1 MPCPASSHLPPPP
14 ADALA
19 MLRAQGTHGPSPQ
32 HPHPSLSSLG
42 ILSCPFV
49 RRSPLRHSAART
61 PGPTPHSPL
70 VPQPSN
76 LGAGLKDPSVG
87 LRDPWPQWR
96 SPNNAPF
103 SPSPFPSRASMR
115 LQGLGLHMGLHTASV
130 LHLCLLG
137 GARAKSSLGL
147 PPPLHPTAGCQE
159 KRGVRGAGGSQT
171 TEQLALLPWQPPLSR
186 AGPTVTA
193 GSRKR
198 LHSQG
203 ESGSPADSARLVG
216 HLTSGLLCTHSCF
229 LTQFTSCQFSSP
241 RWRTS

>member
-1 MPCPASSHLPPPP
+1 MPCPASSHLLPPP
-14 ADALA
+14 ADALT
-19 MLRAQGTHGPSPQ
+19 MLRAQGTHSPSPQ

-49 RRSPLRHSAART
+49 HRSPLRHSAART

-96 SPNNAPF
+96 SPNNAPCTTF

-115 LQGLGLHMGLHTASV
+115 LQCLGLHMGLHTASV

-147 PPPLHPTAGCQE
+147 PPPPPHPGPRRWLSGEEGRQRCGWESDNRAAGY
-159 KRGVRGAGGSQT
+159 
-171 TEQLALLPWQPPLSR
+171 ALPATS
-186 AGPTVTA
+186 TVA
-193 GSRKR
+193 
-198 LHSQG
+198 
-203 ESGSPADSARLVG
+203 
-216 HLTSGLLCTHSCF
+216 C
-229 LTQFTSCQFSSP
+229 
-241 RWRTS
+241 